1 MKTRMSS
8 LNRLMLAGVLALAA
22 CDSPVESREEA
33 RAWADLNI
41 RDYEFVYFV
50 GCFCGFTGPNPA
62 KLTVRSGVVTKVEP
76 TGNSI
81 LPPTTPAAGTYPTVD
96 SLFAIVERARLAKP
110 SKLKVEYD
118 ETYHFPKLIAID
130 PVEGTADDE
139 VTYSV
144 QSFVPAS
151 AGASTR

>member
-1 MKTRMSS
+1 
-8 LNRLMLAGVLALAA
+8 MLAGLLALAA

-41 RDYEFVYFV
+41 RDYDFVYFV
-50 GCFCGFTGPNPA
+50 ACFCGFTGPNPA
-62 KLTVRSGVVTKVEP
+62 KLTVRNNVVVKVEP
-76 TGNSI
+76 TGNAI

-118 ETYHFPKLIAID
+118 ETYHFPKLVAID

-144 QSFVPAS
+144 QSFAPAVTV
-151 AGASTR
+151 ASSR